1 MGTDKEESYM
11 HHFTAID
18 ALPVVRPQS
27 RTPEPGAEFSVFAY
41 ESNTAPQALQVTGTA
56 AELLAFAEGIRDA
69 VRLVEMRQL
78 GESMDPLPESDDDT
92 AVTS

>member
-1 MGTDKEESYM
+1 M

-18 ALPVVRPQS
+18 ALPVVRPQP

-41 ESNTAPQALQVTGTA
+41 ESDTAPQALQVSGTA

-69 VRLVEMRQL
+69 VHLIEMRQL
-78 GESMDPLPESDDDT
+78 AESMDPLPGT
-92 AVTS
+92 ANDKTVTA

>member
-1 MGTDKEESYM
+1 M

-18 ALPVVRPQS
+18 ALPVVRPQP

-41 ESNTAPQALQVTGTA
+41 ESDTAPQALQVSGTA

-69 VRLVEMRQL
+69 VHLIEMRQL
-78 GESMDPLPESDDDT
+78 AASMDPIPGTVPS
-92 AVTS
+92 

>member
-18 ALPVVRPQS
+18 ALPAVRPQAS
-27 RTPEPGAEFSVFAY
+27 TPEPGARISVFASEGEY
-41 ESNTAPQALQVTGTA
+41 SPHVLQVTGTA

-78 GESMDPLPESDDDT
+78 AESMDPIPGT
-92 AVTS
+92 VTS

>member
-1 MGTDKEESYM
+1 M

-18 ALPVVRPQS
+18 ALPAVRPQES
-27 RTPEPGAEFSVFAY
+27 TPEPGAQISVFASEGEY
-41 ESNTAPQALQVTGTA
+41 SPHVLQVTGTA

-78 GESMDPLPESDDDT
+78 AESMDPIPGT
-92 AVTS
+92 VTS

>member
-1 MGTDKEESYM
+1 M

-18 ALPVVRPQS
+18 ALPAVRPQES
-27 RTPEPGAEFSVFAY
+27 TPEPGARISVFASEGEY
-41 ESNTAPQALQVTGTA
+41 SPPVLQVTGTA

-78 GESMDPLPESDDDT
+78 GESMDPAGEVVAS
-92 AVTS
+92 